1 LTRIAGDRCPEVV
14 ATDHEQVRSIGNEMT
29 LIGAAAL
36 TGNPTACPDSVS
48 RQVEPEAEKP
58 Y

>member
-1 LTRIAGDRCPEVV
+1 VV